1 MDTLEPA
8 LVALARE
15 SYRVDW
21 HDSLECGEPLACPYC
36 LARFQ
41 RARGLT
47 LHYGRERQEGAFC
60 PDCGSFRYLR
70 LPDAAALEAKYE
82 QPKAALT
89 AAMGSYVIGIGG
101 SLPATLDCLAG
112 MAPEG
117 RSGFAS
123 ILDVGCGFGLSLLA
137 CREALRVPAVG
148 LEPSPA
154 AALGSAL
161 LGLTIEQR
169 YLADYRAAAP
179 GRFDL
184 VSANGVVEHVGDPV
198 DLVRQMWEA
207 SLTAISFLV
216 PSAEGLSPATPGP
229 RLYGCLAPTSHL
241 TMMSAEGARRLA
253 DRLRVPNVEICPRG
267 ELMVVWFSRAPLRPA
282 SPDRLLDL
290 TVDTA
295 LACLASPVAEV
306 RDGGLFR
313 LLALCGQPRYAA
325 WKALLQAHAETLL
338 ESAAPGI
345 LAGAAFDP
353 AALPTFAYVGLFTGA
368 VAAVG
373 RGDAA
378 GCPARRGAARRCI
391 RHLKRASPLMAA
403 HAVVIEPNIESTI
416 AHLEAAA

>member
-1 MDTLEPA
+1 MDMPEPEIAA
-8 LVALARE
+8 LVRE
-15 SYRVDW
+15 SYRIDW
-21 HDSLECGEPLACPYC
+21 HASLACGGAIECPYC
-36 LARFQ
+36 QARFE

-47 LHYGRERQEGAFC
+47 LYFGQERQAGAFC
-60 PDCGSFRYLR
+60 PDCGSFRYLL
-70 LPDAAALEAKYE
+70 LPDAAALAAKYE

-89 AAMGSYVIGIGG
+89 AAMGAYVIGIGG

-112 MAPEG
+112 MTPVG

-161 LGLTIEQR
+161 LRLPIEQR
-169 YLADYRAAAP
+169 YLADYRAAEP
-179 GRFDL
+179 RRFDL
-184 VSANGVVEHVGDPV
+184 VTANGVVEHVGDPV

-207 SLTAISFLV
+207 SETAVSFLV
-216 PSAEGLSPATPGP
+216 PSAEGLSAATPGP
-229 RLYGCLAPTSHL
+229 RLYGCLAPKSHL

-253 DRLRVPNVEICPRG
+253 RRLQVPCVEVCPRG
-267 ELMVVWFSRAPLRPA
+267 ELTVVWFSREPLRPA
-282 SPDRLLDL
+282 SAERLLDL
-290 TVDTA
+290 AVDTA
-295 LACLASPVAEV
+295 LACLASPVPEV

-313 LLALCGQPRYAA
+313 LLVLCGEPRYRA
-325 WKALLQAHAETLL
+325 WRALLQGHAEALL

-345 LAGAAFDP
+345 LAGADFDP
-353 AALPTFAYVGLFTGA
+353 ATLPSFAYVGLFTGA

-378 GCPARRGAARRCI
+378 GCLARLRAARRCI
-391 RHLKRASPLMAA
+391 RHLKRAAPLLAA
-403 HAVVIEPNIESTI
+403 HAVVIEPSIKATI
-416 AHLEAAA
+416 AHLERAA